1 MPPKVITITNQKGG
15 TGKTTL
21 TALLAYG
28 LAIRG
33 RRVLMLDLD
42 PQSHLS
48 SLFLRINEVENISD
62 GVLELA
68 IQGRFK
74 IRQIDLGVKVPG
86 EVGLIP
92 SGINYIIDVFRGMI
106 PAWDP
111 QAVYSRLMT
120 EPAINKSYDYV
131 ICDTPPELFTPTM
144 WGLYAADYIII
155 PSNMEELSLLGVKIL
170 LKEVIPDVIMKSK
183 KEPKVLGIALI
194 NITRRVKSDTIAK
207 LEASVERFVRQLPS
221 AIYSRVYGKLFFD
234 TLIYRDDELR
244 DLAYRPR
251 RWEIPL
257 SRVINRSSELR
268 SEVEGF
274 ASEVENRINNFKGMV

>member
-1 MPPKVITITNQKGG
+1 
-15 TGKTTL
+15 
-21 TALLAYG
+21 
-28 LAIRG
+28 
-33 RRVLMLDLD
+33 
-42 PQSHLS
+42 
-48 SLFLRINEVENISD
+48 
-62 GVLELA
+62 
-68 IQGRFK
+68 
-74 IRQIDLGVKVPG
+74 
-86 EVGLIP
+86 
-92 SGINYIIDVFRGMI
+92 
-106 PAWDP
+106 
-111 QAVYSRLMT
+111 
-120 EPAINKSYDYV
+120 
-131 ICDTPPELFTPTM
+131 
-144 WGLYAADYIII
+144 
-155 PSNMEELSLLGVKIL
+155 MEELSLLGVKIL

-207 LEASVERFVRQLPS
+207 LETSVVRFVRQLPS